1 MAYLINRNPPAR
13 AQCLHAMCQF
23 VSKKLNKNNFSMN
36 EIKFNSDEINIH
48 EFCTLLKK
56 DEDLGIKYCPYKS
69 NPLSKSGCGLTN
81 GVSEDT
87 TKSKEVSNTVNAMH
101 SIGLF
106 ERRNKQTRITE
117 LGITFSKTKIYSKEY
132 FSTFREGVLKSGLMI
147 GLLGQL
153 YLMKSKK
160 FQTNNLNIGYPNNSQ
175 EVIEHDNERVLISSG
190 SEKDSN
196 TRTKSCLLSWGII
209 SNFFLPEKLV
219 NRSINDINEYII
231 SSNRNEK
238 NFEISNF
245 PYFIFKKIFFSEK
258 PLDYKNLTKNTG
270 ALRENNQEKVR
281 QLTLQVEH
289 KIQNRRLAIV
299 LGLHDSY
306 IKKKP
311 LDIDLLIKKMKF
323 YKELFVVNE
332 LTFETIIEE
341 EINIGFACGIPFSI
355 DQNNKL
361 NPIVGINIKELI
373 VNVPDRVIK
382 VIESFFNEKV

>member
-117 LGITFSKTKIYSKEY
+117 LGITFSKTKIYSQEY

-270 ALRENNQEKVR
+270 ALRENNQE
-281 QLTLQVEH
+281 
-289 KIQNRRLAIV
+289 
-299 LGLHDSY
+299 
-306 IKKKP
+306 
-311 LDIDLLIKKMKF
+311 
-323 YKELFVVNE
+323 
-332 LTFETIIEE
+332 
-341 EINIGFACGIPFSI
+341 
-355 DQNNKL
+355 
-361 NPIVGINIKELI
+361 
-373 VNVPDRVIK
+373 
-382 VIESFFNEKV
+382 